1 MKPPVII
8 HPTQTAKKLA
18 QQQPHGIPARK
29 SSPNNSPVASPRE
42 KVRPTTAHPRPDRDK
57 TRPATAHPRPDRDK
71 TRPASPKTPKTGHF
85 CRAGRKISRFS
96 THFEP
101 QGEYRL
107 AETTPNERFAC
118 TRGRAFTFGAS
129 GPSLVVHRLTL
140 DLSLSTGSCSELDSC
155 PASAHSGTHGPT
167 TRRSCA
173 QRRCCFAARPGGI
186 HPRIPSHCRLACS

>member
-42 KVRPTTAHPRPDRDK
+42 KVRPT
-57 TRPATAHPRPDRDK
+57 TAHPRPDRDK